1 MPRPRSAWMRSMKS
15 ARLSI
20 ASLSLALLLAV
31 GCNGRSYKVASPVI
45 GPVPPRIP
53 VSEVAENSPSAISRG
68 GKSVRAQ
75 DVAIE
80 RVAYAETQ
88 PLAMTD
94 VIAEVNGEPI
104 LAHEV
109 LDRYAPQLAEAKQ
122 KLKPE
127 QLRKAQFEL
136 IKKDLPNVIEQT
148 LMVDSIKQTMKPEQL
163 TSVEAQMDTFFEA
176 EVDRLMKVTGA
187 GSPTELEGILQ
198 AQGVSIVTLRKQF
211 GDRQLAGQYM
221 RSKMGSE
228 PTASREEMLARYEED
243 VKSFT
248 EAEEVKWQQI
258 DIAYDVHGGV
268 EAAEAAGQKLLQQIQ
283 SGAITFDDAAHDKS
297 DSPLSSKGGHR
308 DWTQPSS
315 LADADVKEALMSLDL
330 NAISDV
336 IATKSACVIVMV
348 TGRHEARVIPFN
360 EVQKDLQNRIV
371 KDKKE
376 ALAKVALKDLMAEAV
391 VHTILDEAGAE

>member
-1 MPRPRSAWMRSMKS
+1 MNSPR
-15 ARLSI
+15 LTI
-20 ASLSLALLLAV
+20 TALLCSLLLSA

-53 VSEVAENSPSAISRG
+53 ASEVAENSRSTTSKN
-68 GKSVRAQ
+68 GKAVRAQ
-75 DVAIE
+75 DASIE
-80 RVAYAETQ
+80 RIAYAQTQ

-94 VIAEVNGEPI
+94 IIAEVNGEPI

-109 LDRYAPQLAEAKQ
+109 LDRYAPQLAEAK
-122 KLKPE
+122 KKISPE

-163 TSVEAQMDTFFEA
+163 VSVEAQMDEFFEE

-198 AQGVSIVTLRKQF
+198 SQGVSIVTLRKQF
-211 GDRQLAGQYM
+211 GDRQLAGQFM

-228 PTASREEMLARYEED
+228 PTASREEMLARYKADAE
-243 VKSFT
+243 SFT

-258 DIAYDVHGGV
+258 DIDYDAQGGV
-268 EAAEAAGQKLLQQIQ
+268 DEAEAVAQKLLQQIR
-283 SGAITFDDAAHDKS
+283 SGATTFDDAAHDKS
-297 DSPLSSKGGHR
+297 DSLLSAKGGHR

-315 LADADVKEALMSLDL
+315 LADADVKEALLSLEL

-336 IATKSACVIVMV
+336 IPTKTACVIVKL
-348 TGRHEARVIPFN
+348 TGRRESRVIPFN
-360 EVQKDLQNRIV
+360 EVQKELHNRIV

-376 ALAKVALKDLMAEAV
+376 TLAKVALKDLMAEAV
-391 VHTILDEAGAE
+391 VHTILDEVDTE

>member
-1 MPRPRSAWMRSMKS
+1 MNSRRSA
-15 ARLSI
+15 I
-20 ASLSLALLLAV
+20 AIPLLALLIAA

-53 VSEVAENSPSAISRG
+53 VSEVAENSRSAKSTK

-75 DVAIE
+75 DVSIE
-80 RVAYAETQ
+80 QVAYAETQ

-104 LAHEV
+104 LAHDV

-136 IKKDLPNVIEQT
+136 IKKDLPDVIEQT

-211 GDRQLAGQYM
+211 GDRQLAGQFM

-248 EAEEVKWQQI
+248 EAEEIKWQQI
-258 DIAYDVHGGV
+258 DIDYDAHGGV
-268 EAAEAAGQKLLQQIQ
+268 DEAEAAAQKLLQQIQ

-315 LADADVKEALMSLDL
+315 LADADVKETLMSLEI
-330 NAISDV
+330 NQVSEV
-336 IATKSACVIVMV
+336 IPTKTACLIVMV
-348 TGRHEARVIPFN
+348 TGRHEARIIPFN
-360 EVQKDLQNRIV
+360 EVQKELHDRIV

-376 ALAKVALKDLMAEAV
+376 AIGKVVLKELMAEAV
-391 VHTILDEAGAE
+391 VHTILEDAVAE

>member
-1 MPRPRSAWMRSMKS
+1 MNLT
-15 ARLSI
+15 RLHI
-20 ASLSLALLLAV
+20 ASLSLALLLSA

-45 GPVPPRIP
+45 GPVPPRMP
-53 VSEVAENSPSAISRG
+53 AAEVAENSRSSMSNN

-75 DVAIE
+75 DVSIE
-80 RVAYAETQ
+80 QVAYAQTQ

-104 LAHEV
+104 LAHDV

-122 KLKPE
+122 NLKPE

-136 IKKDLPNVIEQT
+136 IKKDLPNVIEQS

-163 TSVEAQMDTFFEA
+163 TSVEAQMDKFFEA

-211 GDRQLAGQYM
+211 GDRQLAGQFM

-243 VKSFT
+243 AKSFT
-248 EAEEVKWQQI
+248 EAEEIKWQQI
-258 DIAYDVHGGV
+258 DIAYNAHGGV
-268 EAAEAAGQKLLQQIQ
+268 DEAEAAAQKLLQQIQ

-315 LADADVKEALMSLDL
+315 LADADVKEALMSLKL
-330 NAISDV
+330 NGISDV
-336 IATKSACVIVMV
+336 IPTQTACVIVKL
-348 TGRHEARVIPFN
+348 TGRHDARVIPFN
-360 EVQKDLQNRIV
+360 EVQKDLHNRIV

-376 ALAKVALKDLMAEAV
+376 ALAKVALKELMAEAV

>member
-1 MPRPRSAWMRSMKS
+1 MNV
-15 ARLSI
+15 ARLTI
-20 ASLSLALLLAV
+20 ATLLFSLLLCA

-53 VSEVAENSPSAISRG
+53 VSQVAENSRNATSQN

-75 DVAIE
+75 DVSIE

-104 LAHEV
+104 LAHDV
-109 LDRYAPQLAEAKQ
+109 LDRYSSQLAEAKNR
-122 KLKPE
+122 LPPE

-163 TSVEAQMDTFFEA
+163 SSVEAQMDTFFEA
-176 EVDRLMKVTGA
+176 EVDRLMNVTGA

-211 GDRQLAGQYM
+211 GDRQLAGQFM

-228 PTASREEMLARYEED
+228 PTASREEMLARYEKD
-243 VKSFT
+243 VETFT

-258 DIAYDVHGGV
+258 DLAYEVHGGV
-268 EAAEAAGQKLLQQIQ
+268 DEAEAAAQKLLKQIR
-283 SGAITFDDAAHDKS
+283 SGEITFDDAAHDKS
-297 DSPLSSKGGHR
+297 DSPLASKGGHR
-308 DWTQPSS
+308 DWTQPTS
-315 LADADVKEALMSLDL
+315 LVDADLKEALMSLDI
-330 NAISDV
+330 NQVSDV
-336 IATKSACVIVMV
+336 IPTKTACLIVMV
-348 TGRHEARVIPFN
+348 TGRHESRVIPFN
-360 EVQKDLQNRIV
+360 EVQKELHDRIV

-376 ALAKVALKDLMAEAV
+376 ALAKVALKELMAEAV
-391 VHTILDEAGAE
+391 VHTILDEAEAE

>member
-1 MPRPRSAWMRSMKS
+1 MISH
-15 ARLSI
+15 RLAI
-20 ASLSLALLLAV
+20 TVPLLALLIAA

-53 VSEVAENSPSAISRG
+53 VSEVAENSRSATANNG
-68 GKSVRAQ
+68 QSVRVQ
-75 DVAIE
+75 DAAIE
-80 RVAYAETQ
+80 QVAYAQTQ

-104 LAHEV
+104 LAHAV

-127 QLRKAQFEL
+127 QLREAQFEL
-136 IKKDLPNVIEQT
+136 IQKDLPNVIEQT

-163 TSVEAQMDTFFEA
+163 TSVEAQMDQFFEA

-198 AQGVSIVTLRKQF
+198 AQGASIVMLRKQF
-211 GDRQLAGQYM
+211 GDRQLASQFM

-228 PTASREEMLARYEED
+228 PTASREEMLARYEKD
-243 VKSFT
+243 VDTFT

-258 DIAYDVHGGV
+258 DIEYDAHGGV
-268 EAAEAAGQKLLQQIQ
+268 DEAEAVAQQLLKKIRG
-283 SGAITFDDAAHDKS
+283 GAITFDDAAHDKS
-297 DSPLSSKGGHR
+297 DSPLASKGGHR

-315 LADADVKEALMSLDL
+315 LADADVKEALMSLEI
-330 NAISDV
+330 NQVSDV
-336 IATKSACVIVMV
+336 IPTETACLIVMV

-360 EVQKDLQNRIV
+360 EVQKELHDRIV
-371 KDKKE
+371 KDKRE
-376 ALAKVALKDLMAEAV
+376 VIVKVALKDLMSEAV
-391 VHTILDEAGAE
+391 VHTILEEADAE

>member
-1 MPRPRSAWMRSMKS
+1 MISLRSAIT
-15 ARLSI
+15 LP
-20 ASLSLALLLAV
+20 LLALLLTA

-53 VSEVAENSPSAISRG
+53 VSEVAENSRSAKSTK

-75 DVAIE
+75 DVSIE
-80 RVAYAETQ
+80 QVAYAETQ

-104 LAHEV
+104 LAHDV

-136 IKKDLPNVIEQT
+136 IKKDLPDVIEQT

-163 TSVEAQMDTFFEA
+163 TSVEAQMDQMFEG

-198 AQGVSIVTLRKQF
+198 SQGVSIVTLRKQF
-211 GDRQLAGQYM
+211 GDRALASQYM

-243 VKSFT
+243 VETFT

-258 DIAYDVHGGV
+258 DIDYDTHGGV
-268 EAAEAAGQKLLQQIQ
+268 DEAEAMAQKLLKQIRA
-283 SGAITFDDAAHDKS
+283 GAATFDDAAHDKS
-297 DSPLSSKGGHR
+297 DSPLASKGGHR

-315 LADADVKEALMSLDL
+315 LADADVKAALMSLEI
-330 NAISDV
+330 NEVSDV
-336 IATKSACVIVMV
+336 IPTKTGCVIVMV

-360 EVQKDLQNRIV
+360 EVQKELHDRIV

-391 VHTILDEAGAE
+391 VHTILEDAVAE